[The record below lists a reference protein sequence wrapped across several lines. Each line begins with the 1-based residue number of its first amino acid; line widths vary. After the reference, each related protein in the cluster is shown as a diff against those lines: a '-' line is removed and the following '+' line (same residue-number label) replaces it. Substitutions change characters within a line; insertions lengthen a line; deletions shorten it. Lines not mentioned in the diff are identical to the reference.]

1 MEKEK
6 EINKQICRGIKEL
19 IKEEETKKREM
30 ASTRK
35 VQRVHNLDENGVI
48 DLSTELNR
56 EDEDEEESK
65 GEEEVL
71 PSPIIAREDD
81 SEDDG
86 NESEIIA
93 EDLAQLANVLQPS
106 DSKNIGVC
114 YDMLYK
120 GKCEKQHCPYSHKEE
135 DILKAKKLKA
145 VKFRTPAK
153 VRGLRLAAG
162 LTTTSGR
169 SEG

>member
-1 MEKEK
+1 M
-6 EINKQICRGIKEL
+6 
-19 IKEEETKKREM
+19 
-30 ASTRK
+30 
-35 VQRVHNLDENGVI
+35 QRVNNLDEDGVI
-48 DLSTELNR
+48 DLSTDLDQ
-56 EDEDEEESK
+56 EDECEEEA
-65 GEEEVL
+65 L
-71 PSPIIAREDD
+71 PSPIIVREDD

-86 NESEIIA
+86 NESEITA

-153 VRGLRLAAG
+153 VPGTRTTPNSRPNHNLRKV
-162 LTTTSGR
+162 
-169 SEG
+169 